1 MEERAGFGT
10 VCPTALVMSVAD
22 TIETTQHLGEH
33 LLEYNIENLVDIS
46 GDLVAD
52 FESSDLQ

>member
-1 MEERAGFGT
+1 
-10 VCPTALVMSVAD
+10 MSVAD

>member
-1 MEERAGFGT
+1 
-10 VCPTALVMSVAD
+10 MSVAD

-33 LLEYNIENLVDIS
+33 LLEYNIEHLVDIS